1 MIVHAPGCHVPLDWD
16 VLAAFSVIY
25 SERCFA
31 CEHLF
36 KHSSPLPL
44 AVINSVWWVP
54 VFPSA
59 WGLMAWF
66 PWFTSYGSGP
76 HLEAGCQYWKLLD
89 ASGTQLPFS
98 EAVVNLYN
106 YLFFLGGLKMK
117 DGNTPLKRILLLISL
132 WKKMLTAGQWKEA
145 TYIKWLKKQ
154 RYDNWML
161 WMLVYLYSSPKQN
174 ND

>member
-98 EAVVNLYN
+98 EAVVNL
-106 YLFFLGGLKMK
+106 LSIFFRRIKNERREYTVEEDFALDKFVKENVNCWSMKGSNLYKMAEEAKVWQLNVVNVGL
-117 DGNTPLKRILLLISL
+117 
-132 WKKMLTAGQWKEA
+132 
-145 TYIKWLKKQ
+145 
-154 RYDNWML
+154 
-161 WMLVYLYSSPKQN
+161 LVQ
-174 ND
+174 